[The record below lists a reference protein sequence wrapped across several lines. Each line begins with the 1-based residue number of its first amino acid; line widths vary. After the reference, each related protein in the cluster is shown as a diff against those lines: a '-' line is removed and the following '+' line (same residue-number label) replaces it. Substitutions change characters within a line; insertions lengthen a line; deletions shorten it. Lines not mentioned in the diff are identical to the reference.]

1 MSTAGRKSYTRRN
14 ARTRIRDLLTEA
26 LELVDKHCV
35 SSDTMLTPKTATGV
49 TLGPRKAAKL
59 NIGLTPVQEEEDA
72 EESLSLQATALPPTN
87 SLRTSLPPTNSLT
100 TSLPV
105 ANSLST
111 AAASANNVT
120 ATKTKRKYTQS
131 NSRNAGIK
139 LWNEKVTA
147 YLAEQRAQ
155 GRKLTRPEAMAELK
169 GKKGAVA
176 PRVSPASARPSPTPG
191 RLSPPSV
198 PLNINRI

>member
-1 MSTAGRKSYTRRN
+1 MSTAARKSYTRRN

-35 SSDTMLTPKTATGV
+35 SSDTMLTPKTAAAAATK
-49 TLGPRKAAKL
+49 TAAKL
-59 NIGLTPVQEEEDA
+59 NIGLTPIQEDA
-72 EESLSLQATALPPTN
+72 DANAESLPLQATAFPAAN
-87 SLRTSLPPTNSLT
+87 SLSTALPA
-100 TSLPV
+100 

-111 AAASANNVT
+111 AA
-120 ATKTKRKYTQS
+120 KTKRKYTQS

-139 LWNEKVTA
+139 KWNETVTA

-176 PRVSPASARPSPTPG
+176 PQVSPTSARPSPTPG
-191 RLSPPSV
+191 RLSPPSE
-198 PLNINRI
+198 PLNVNRI

>member
-1 MSTAGRKSYTRRN
+1 MSTVARKSYTRRN

-35 SSDTMLTPKTATGV
+35 SSDTILTPKTATAV
-49 TLGPRKAAKL
+49 TEAATKTAAKL
-59 NIGLTPVQEEEDA
+59 NMGLTPIQEEN
-72 EESLSLQATALPPTN
+72 ESVSLQATAFPPANTL
-87 SLRTSLPPTNSLT
+87 SAVAPTPKT
-100 TSLPV
+100 T
-105 ANSLST
+105 
-111 AAASANNVT
+111 
-120 ATKTKRKYTQS
+120 RKYTQS

-169 GKKGAVA
+169 GKKGATA
-176 PRVSPASARPSPTPG
+176 PQVSPTSARVSPTPG
-191 RLSPPSV
+191 RLSPPSE
-198 PLNINRI
+198 PLNVNRI

>member
-1 MSTAGRKSYTRRN
+1 
-14 ARTRIRDLLTEA
+14 
-26 LELVDKHCV
+26 
-35 SSDTMLTPKTATGV
+35 MLTPKTAAAAASAT
-49 TLGPRKAAKL
+49 TAKTAAKL
-59 NIGLTPVQEEEDA
+59 NIGLTPIQEEN
-72 EESLSLQATALPPTN
+72 ESVSLQATAFPAAN
-87 SLRTSLPPTNSLT
+87 SLSTA
-100 TSLPV
+100 LPV

-111 AAASANNVT
+111 AVASANNLS
-120 ATKTKRKYTQS
+120 ATKKRKYTQS

-169 GKKGAVA
+169 AKKGAVA

-191 RLSPPSV
+191 RLSPPSE
-198 PLNINRI
+198 PLNVNRI

>member
-1 MSTAGRKSYTRRN
+1 MSTAARKSYTRRN

-35 SSDTMLTPKTATGV
+35 SSDTMLTPKTAAAAATK
-49 TLGPRKAAKL
+49 TAAKL
-59 NIGLTPVQEEEDA
+59 NIGLTPIQEDA
-72 EESLSLQATALPPTN
+72 DANAESLPLQATAFPA
-87 SLRTSLPPTNSLT
+87 
-100 TSLPV
+100 
-105 ANSLST
+105 ANSLSVAPT
-111 AAASANNVT
+111 P
-120 ATKTKRKYTQS
+120 KTTRKYTQS

-139 LWNEKVTA
+139 KWNETVTA

-176 PRVSPASARPSPTPG
+176 PQVSPTSARPSPTPG
-191 RLSPPSV
+191 RLSPPSE
-198 PLNINRI
+198 PLNVNRI

>member
-1 MSTAGRKSYTRRN
+1 MSTAARKSYTRRN

-35 SSDTMLTPKTATGV
+35 SSDTMLTPKTATAV
-49 TLGPRKAAKL
+49 TEAAAKTAAKL
-59 NIGLTPVQEEEDA
+59 NIGLTPIQEEN
-72 EESLSLQATALPPTN
+72 ESVSLQATAFPPANTL
-87 SLRTSLPPTNSLT
+87 SAVAPTPKT
-100 TSLPV
+100 T
-105 ANSLST
+105 
-111 AAASANNVT
+111 
-120 ATKTKRKYTQS
+120 RKYTQS

-176 PRVSPASARPSPTPG
+176 PQVSPTSARPSPTPG
-191 RLSPPSV
+191 RLSPPSE
-198 PLNINRI
+198 PLNVNRI

>member
-1 MSTAGRKSYTRRN
+1 MSTAARKSYTRRN

-35 SSDTMLTPKTATGV
+35 SSDTMLTPKTAAAAASAT
-49 TLGPRKAAKL
+49 TAKTAAKL
-59 NIGLTPVQEEEDA
+59 NIGLTPIQEEN
-72 EESLSLQATALPPTN
+72 ESVSLQATAFPAAN
-87 SLRTSLPPTNSLT
+87 SLSTA
-100 TSLPV
+100 LPV

-111 AAASANNVT
+111 AVASANNLS
-120 ATKTKRKYTQS
+120 ATKKRKYTQS

-169 GKKGAVA
+169 AKKGAVA

-191 RLSPPSV
+191 RLSPPSE
-198 PLNINRI
+198 PLNVNRI

>member
-1 MSTAGRKSYTRRN
+1 MSTAARKSYTRRN

-35 SSDTMLTPKTATGV
+35 SSDTMLTPKTAAAASSTK
-49 TLGPRKAAKL
+49 TAAKL
-59 NIGLTPVQEEEDA
+59 NIGLTPIQEDA
-72 EESLSLQATALPPTN
+72 EAVANAESLPLQATAFPA
-87 SLRTSLPPTNSLT
+87 
-100 TSLPV
+100 
-105 ANSLST
+105 ANSLSVAPT
-111 AAASANNVT
+111 P
-120 ATKTKRKYTQS
+120 KTTRKYTQS

-139 LWNEKVTA
+139 KWNETVTA

-176 PRVSPASARPSPTPG
+176 PQVSPTSARPSPTPG
-191 RLSPPSV
+191 RLSPPSE
-198 PLNINRI
+198 PLNVNRI